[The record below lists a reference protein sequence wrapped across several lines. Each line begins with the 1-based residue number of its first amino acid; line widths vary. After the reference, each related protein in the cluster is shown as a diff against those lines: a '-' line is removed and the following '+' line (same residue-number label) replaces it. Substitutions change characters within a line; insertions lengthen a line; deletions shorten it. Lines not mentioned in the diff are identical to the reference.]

1 MGVAFADYDGDG
13 DLDLYVANYIM
24 YERGGPP
31 FYDRWCVH
39 NGVHAGGRHQMR
51 EVLTGSSFQAQ
62 SDTRL
67 HFGLGPATVA
77 DIEITWPGGERQAF
91 RAVPADRHY
100 AIHRGVNRLISE

>member
-1 MGVAFADYDGDG
+1 
-13 DLDLYVANYIM
+13 
-24 YERGGPP
+24 
-31 FYDRWCVH
+31 
-39 NGVHAGGRHQMR
+39 MR

-77 DIEITWPGGERQAF
+77 DIEITWPGGERQVF
-91 RAVPADRHY
+91 RAVPADHRY